1 VVDLSTVVVAASLLE
16 ARWETTETAIT
27 VTMPV
32 LKAGIRSL
40 VFVDIESGVGL
51 AVQNLR
57 KVLAY
62 PQGNIVLRATP
73 TFGISEEIT

>member
-1 VVDLSTVVVAASLLE
+1 
-16 ARWETTETAIT
+16 
-27 VTMPV
+27 MPV

-51 AVQNLR
+51 AVQNLQ
-57 KVLAY
+57 KILAY
-62 PQGNIVLRATP
+62 PQGNIVHHATP